1 MADENQPIGQL
12 SSQEFEKMRQE
23 AISTA
28 DAIKDISKIIGDNAR
43 EISKATGDSASKFKD
58 SFSASNALAKELSKI
73 TAEDLKLKGKSQQI
87 EKKVQAA
94 LKEQVGLKS
103 KQNNLLRQAAVAT
116 GREKELLEGISQLYG
131 EAADNIDAQVD
142 NTKKLYGEL
151 KRIDKTVQFFDNM
164 DDLVQDIPVLRKFF
178 GEFRKAS
185 EAAREA
191 GGGKKGAFAGAK
203 ELAKAGGK
211 AAAIFAGGTIVKGLV
226 LMNEQTT
233 ELSRGLNI
241 SRDAAE
247 DLRNSLNT
255 TGRFSI
261 AQMMEGIK
269 AVNDEL
275 GTSGTITAETAE
287 KMALMT
293 QRLGLS
299 GQEAAKLA
307 NLSAASGKTL
317 DEFSDTLTGT
327 VLAQNYVT
335 KSAVDYKQV
344 LKDVANVSAA
354 VQLSSEAL
362 PGGIAKAAFNARKF
376 GLTLSQLDNI
386 AGGLLDFEQSIGAE
400 LEAELLT
407 SRELNLEKAR
417 MFALNN
423 DMAGLQQELANQQIT
438 ATKFA
443 GMNRIAQ
450 DAIAKSMGMS
460 RDEMADMLTKQEA
473 MKNLDKTLTDER
485 FKSLSLTQQTAIL
498 EGKGLDRAEALA
510 KLGKDELDYQKEN
523 MSNSEAMAMAATKM
537 QEAVG
542 KIGDPLNNIAK
553 AMKGVADFAKLAL
566 GSLVAI
572 SVLRFGRIGKLG
584 SLLGKGG
591 LKAATKGAGKAG
603 AKGAGNIVKD
613 ARLPS
618 GFRNATTGRA
628 VSKTAGQAAMKTGGK
643 NVAKIAGKTAT
654 KAIGKS
660 IVKKIPIIGALAGLG
675 FAISRA
681 ASGDYVGA
689 AGELASG
696 LASTIPGLGT
706 AASVAIDAGLAARDI
721 SKATSR
727 SNPGGNGSM
736 DVNDFTIRSNPKDTL
751 VMAGGTRFGEETNKL
766 LRELISA
773 VKEGGDVV
781 MDGNKVGQA
790 INLAAYRTTTA

>member
-12 SSQEFEKMRQE
+12 SSRDFEKMRQE

-28 DAIKDISKIIGDNAR
+28 DTIKDISKIIGDNAR
-43 EISKATGDSASKFKD
+43 AISKATGDSAAKFKD
-58 SFSASNALAKELSKI
+58 SFSASNALAKELSNI
-73 TAEDLKLKGKSQQI
+73 SAEDLKIKGKSQQI

-94 LKEQVGLKS
+94 LKEQVGLRS
-103 KQNNLLRQAAVAT
+103 KQKSLLRQATVAT
-116 GREKELLEGISQLYG
+116 GREKELLEGIAELYA
-131 EAADNIDAQVD
+131 EAADNIDAQVE

-151 KRIDKTVQFFDNM
+151 KRIDKSVQFFDNM
-164 DDLVQDIPVLRKFF
+164 DDLVQDVPVLRKFF

-191 GGGKKGAFAGAK
+191 GGGKKGAFAGAR

-211 AAAIFAGGTIVKGLV
+211 AAAIFAGGTVVKGLV

-261 AQMMEGIK
+261 AQMIEGIT

-299 GQEAAKLA
+299 GQQAAKLFTA
-307 NLSAASGKTL
+307 SAGTGKSL
-317 DEFSDTLTGT
+317 EDLTNTIAGT
-327 VLAQNYVT
+327 VLLQNDLN
-335 KSAVDYKQV
+335 KSSVDYKQV
-344 LKDVANVSAA
+344 LKDVSDAGAA
-354 VQLSSEAL
+354 VQLTTEKF

-376 GLTLSQLDNI
+376 GLSLSQLENS
-386 AGGLLDFEQSIGAE
+386 AQGLLNFEESIGAE
-400 LEAELLT
+400 LEAELFT
-407 SRELNLEKAR
+407 GKELNLERAR
-417 MFALNN
+417 MAALTG
-423 DMAGLQQELANQQIT
+423 DQATLAAELAKNFGT
-438 ATKFA
+438 AKEFQSQ
-443 GMNRIAQ
+443 NVLAQ
-450 DAIAKSMGMS
+450 EAQAKAMGMT
-460 RDEMADMLTKQEA
+460 RDELAQALMRQEA
-473 MKNLDKTLTDER
+473 MANLDKTLTDSR
-485 FKSLSLTQQTAIL
+485 FNGLSAAQQVAYL
-498 EGKGLDRAEALA
+498 ESQGLSRAEALS
-510 KLGKDELDYQKEN
+510 KLGKEELDIQKEN

-542 KIGDPLNNIAK
+542 EIGDPLDRIAT

-584 SLLGKGG
+584 SLFGKGG
-591 LKAATKGAGKAG
+591 LKTA
-603 AKGAGNIVKD
+603 AKGGVKGGGDIVKD

-618 GFRNATTGRA
+618 GFRNTTTGRA
-628 VSKTAGQAAMKTGGK
+628 VSKTAGEAAMKTGGK

-654 KAIGKS
+654 KSIGKS

-696 LASTIPGLGT
+696 IASTIPGLGT

-727 SNPGGNGSM
+727 SNPGGNESM

-751 VMAGGTRFGEETNKL
+751 VMAGGTRFGEETNTL
-766 LRELISA
+766 LKELISA
-773 VKEGGDVV
+773 VKEGGDVFI
-781 MDGNKVGQA
+781 DGNKAGMA
-790 INLAAYRTTTA
+790 LNLGAYRSSTS

>member
-1 MADENQPIGQL
+1 MADENQPIGKL
-12 SSQEFEKMRQE
+12 SSQEFEKIRQD

-43 EISKATGDSASKFKD
+43 AISKATGDNAAKFKD
-58 SFSASNALAKELSKI
+58 SFSASNALAKELSNI
-73 TAEDLKLKGKSQQI
+73 SAEDLKIKGKSQQI

-94 LKEQVGLKS
+94 LKEQVGLRS
-103 KQNNLLRQAAVAT
+103 KQQSLLRQAAVAT
-116 GREKELLEGISQLYG
+116 GREKELLEGIAELYA
-131 EAADNIDAQVD
+131 EAANNIDAQVD
-142 NTKKLYGEL
+142 NTKKLHTEL
-151 KRIDKTVQFFDNM
+151 KRIDKTVKFFDNM

-211 AAAIFAGGTIVKGLV
+211 AAAIFTGGTVVKGLV

-233 ELSRGLNI
+233 ELSRGFNI

-261 AQMMEGIK
+261 AQMIEGIK

-386 AGGLLDFEQSIGAE
+386 AGGLLNFEESIGAE

-407 SRELNLEKAR
+407 GRELNLEKAR
-417 MFALNN
+417 MYALTN

-438 ATKFA
+438 ATSFA

-460 RDEMADMLTKQEA
+460 RDEMAEMLTKQEA

-485 FKSLSLTQQTAIL
+485 FKALSLTQQTAIL

-542 KIGDPLNNIAK
+542 EIGDPLDKVAT

-584 SLLGKGG
+584 SILGKGG
-591 LKAATKGAGKAG
+591 TKAATKSASGV
-603 AKGAGNIVKD
+603 VKD

-618 GFRNATTGRA
+618 GFRDVATGRA
-628 VSKTAGQAAMKTGGK
+628 VSKTAGQAALKTGSK
-643 NVAKIAGKTAT
+643 S
-654 KAIGKS
+654 IGKS
-660 IVKKIPIIGALAGLG
+660 IVKKIPLIGALAGLG

-681 ASGDYVGA
+681 ASGDFVGA

-696 LASTIPGLGT
+696 VASTIPGLGT

-727 SNPGGNGSM
+727 SNPGGSSEM
-736 DVNDFTIRSNPKDTL
+736 RVNDFTLRSNPKDTL
-751 VMAGGTRFGEETNKL
+751 VMAGGTRFGEETNTL
-766 LRELISA
+766 LKELIAA
-773 VKEGGDVV
+773 VKEGGDVFI
-781 MDGNKVGQA
+781 DGNKAGMA
-790 INLAAYRTTTA
+790 LNLGAYRSD

>member
-1 MADENQPIGQL
+1 MADENQPIGKL
-12 SSQEFEKMRQE
+12 SSQEFEKIRQD

-43 EISKATGDSASKFKD
+43 AISKATGDSAAKFKD
-58 SFSASNALAKELSKI
+58 SFSASNALAKELSNI
-73 TAEDLKLKGKSQQI
+73 SAEDLKIKGKSQQI

-94 LKEQVGLKS
+94 LKEQVGLRS
-103 KQNNLLRQAAVAT
+103 KQQSLLRQAAVAT
-116 GREKELLEGISQLYG
+116 GREKELLEGIAELYA
-131 EAADNIDAQVD
+131 EAANNIDAQVD
-142 NTKKLYGEL
+142 NTKKLHTEL
-151 KRIDKTVQFFDNM
+151 KRIDKTVKFFDNM

-211 AAAIFAGGTIVKGLV
+211 AAAIFTGGTVVKGLV

-261 AQMMEGIK
+261 AQMIEGIK

-386 AGGLLDFEQSIGAE
+386 AGGLLNFEESIGAE

-407 SRELNLEKAR
+407 GRELNLEKAR
-417 MFALNN
+417 MYALTN

-438 ATKFA
+438 AASFA

-460 RDEMADMLTKQEA
+460 RDEMAEMLTKQEA

-485 FKSLSLTQQTAIL
+485 FKALSLTQQTAIL

-542 KIGDPLNNIAK
+542 EIGDPLDRVAT

-584 SLLGKGG
+584 SILGKGG
-591 LKAATKGAGKAG
+591 TKAATKSASGV
-603 AKGAGNIVKD
+603 VKD

-618 GFRNATTGRA
+618 GFRDVATGRA
-628 VSKTAGQAAMKTGGK
+628 VSKTAGQAALKTGSK
-643 NVAKIAGKTAT
+643 S
-654 KAIGKS
+654 IGKS
-660 IVKKIPIIGALAGLG
+660 IVKKIPLIGALAGLG

-681 ASGDYVGA
+681 ASGDFIGA

-696 LASTIPGLGT
+696 VASTIPGLGT

-727 SNPGGNGSM
+727 SNPGGSSEM
-736 DVNDFTIRSNPKDTL
+736 RVNDFTLRSNPKDTL
-751 VMAGGTRFGEETNKL
+751 VMAGGTRFGEETNTL
-766 LRELISA
+766 LKELIAA
-773 VKEGGDVV
+773 VKEGGDVFI
-781 MDGNKVGQA
+781 DGNKAGMA
-790 INLAAYRTTTA
+790 LNLGAYRSD